1 MKFTRKDMKH
11 GVILIDQNRDKWIYA
26 GKLNECGNIY
36 KPVIIQM
43 NKGIIKEY
51 SISEFMANFDFYLR
65 ATSNEHVDM
74 IAVMLPGSAKS
85 YMIERPCLDNV
96 ELDYLKN
103 IIRPFKNNVDWVM
116 LIKNAILAEEGVN
129 NVRIRVH
136 LKNHDFITLPFF
148 KEGTMYKAMQP
159 NVKYT
164 LKDLGITYE

>member
-1 MKFTRKDMKH
+1 MKFTRSNMKH
-11 GVILIDQNRDKWIYA
+11 GIILIDKNRDKWFYA
-26 GKLNECGNIY
+26 GKSNESGNIY
-36 KPVIIQM
+36 KPVIIHM

-51 SISEFMANFDFYLR
+51 SISEFMTNFDFYLR
-65 ATSNEHVDM
+65 ATNSEHVDM
-74 IAVMLPGSAKS
+74 VAVIPLGCAKS
-85 YMIERPCLDNV
+85 YFIDRPHLDSV

-103 IIRPFKNNVDWVM
+103 IIRPFQKRVDYVM

-129 NVRIRVH
+129 NVRIRVRM
-136 LKNHDFITLPFF
+136 KNHDFITLPFF

>member
-11 GVILIDQNRDKWIYA
+11 GIILIDKNRDKWFYA
-26 GKLNECGNIY
+26 GKSNESGNIY
-36 KPVIIQM
+36 KPVIIHM

-65 ATSNEHVDM
+65 ATNSEHVDM
-74 IAVMLPGSAKS
+74 EAVIPLGCAKS
-85 YMIERPCLDNV
+85 YLIERPCLDSV

-103 IIRPFKNNVDWVM
+103 IIRPFQKRVDFVILVKNTFFLDQE
-116 LIKNAILAEEGVN
+116 K
-129 NVRIRVH
+129 NVRIKVH
-136 LKNHDFITLPFF
+136 LKDHDFIILPFF

>member
-11 GVILIDQNRDKWIYA
+11 GVILIDQNRDKWIYV
-26 GKLNECGNIY
+26 GKPNEGGNIY
-36 KPVIIQM
+36 KPVILHM

-65 ATSNEHVDM
+65 ATSREHVDM
-74 IAVMLPGSAKS
+74 IAVILPGCAKS

-103 IIRPFKNNVDWVM
+103 IIRPFQNKVDFVILVKNTM
-116 LIKNAILAEEGVN
+116 LSEQKK

-136 LKNHDFITLPFF
+136 LKDHDFITLPFF
-148 KEGTMYKAMQP
+148 KEGEMYKAMEP

>member
-1 MKFTRKDMKH
+1 MKFTSDKMRH
-11 GVILIDQNRDKWIYA
+11 GIILIDQNRDKWIYA
-26 GKLNECGNIY
+26 GKLNEGGNIY
-36 KPVIIQM
+36 KPIIIHM

-51 SISEFMANFDFYLR
+51 SIREFMANFDFYLR

-74 IAVMLPGSAKS
+74 IAVILPGCVKS

-103 IIRPFKNNVDWVM
+103 IIRPFQNKVDFVILVKNTM
-116 LIKNAILAEEGVN
+116 FLEQKK

-136 LKNHDFITLPFF
+136 LKDHDFITLPFF
-148 KEGTMYKAMQP
+148 KEGEMYKAMEP

-164 LKDLGITYE
+164 LKDLGITYK

>member
-11 GVILIDQNRDKWIYA
+11 GVILIDRNRDKWIYA
-26 GKLNECGNIY
+26 GKSNESGNIY
-36 KPVIIQM
+36 KPVIIHM

-65 ATSNEHVDM
+65 ATNSEHVDM
-74 IAVMLPGSAKS
+74 IAVIPLGCVKEYS
-85 YMIERPCLDNV
+85 IERPCLDNV

-103 IIRPFKNNVDWVM
+103 IIRPFRKRVDFVILVKNTFFLDQE
-116 LIKNAILAEEGVN
+116 K

-136 LKNHDFITLPFF
+136 LKDHDFITLPFF

-164 LKDLGITYE
+164 LKDLGIKYD

>member
-11 GVILIDQNRDKWIYA
+11 GIILIDRNRDKWIYA
-26 GKLNECGNIY
+26 GKSNESGNIY
-36 KPVIIQM
+36 KPVIIHM

-51 SISEFMANFDFYLR
+51 SISEFMTNFDFYLR
-65 ATSNEHVDM
+65 ATNSEHVDM
-74 IAVMLPGSAKS
+74 VAVIPLGCAKS
-85 YMIERPCLDNV
+85 YFIDRPHLDSV

-103 IIRPFKNNVDWVM
+103 IIRPFQNRVDFVILVKNTFFLDQE
-116 LIKNAILAEEGVN
+116 K
-129 NVRIRVH
+129 NVRIKVH
-136 LKNHDFITLPFF
+136 LKDHDFLILPFF